1 MRCAGV
7 AECGAWLA
15 AGGLRLDADLA
26 LLDAGQWA
34 RFPERYY
41 LIDRPDLDLPEF
53 SRQLLDWLPV
63 GRERLL
69 MVSRWSADPP
79 DHQHVF
85 NAIRAGAGADQP
97 LRAAPGH
104 IFAASKEDGAD
115 YDERPA
121 LDVADGSDAGM
132 DLGGLRDRR
141 GLCRRALAGGRFCP
155 LPGER
160 CAQSCGGAGDDEGVE
175 FEVCGEISV
184 GRAGPLRGVRDF
196 PSR

>member
-15 AGGLRLDADLA
+15 PGGLRLDADLA

-79 DHQHVF
+79 DHPHVF

-121 LDVADGSDAGM
+121 LDVAEESIAMWLMGLMLEWTWEGYATVAGCADALWLGDGFVRFLASDA
-132 DLGGLRDRR
+132 RSHAA
-141 GLCRRALAGGRFCP
+141 ALAMMRESNLKYAVKYPWGAPGR
-155 LPGER
+155 
-160 CAQSCGGAGDDEGVE
+160 
-175 FEVCGEISV
+175 
-184 GRAGPLRGVRDF
+184 
-196 PSR
+196 